1 MPSGHYVVL
10 GENGEPVGS
19 EDFRCAPG
27 PIGWRYFSDI
37 KTIEPMPHDEIVD
50 IAVDAAWRPV
60 RLRIETGAHRLLLQ
74 ADGTRLSGYRD
85 GAAIETAWSEEM
97 HLDYFSP
104 SFNAITCRRLSE
116 TTEIEVVFIQ
126 PFTLEPVMQRQRYEL
141 LGNEEVETKV
151 GRFAAK
157 KWRYT
162 SLRDGW
168 TALLW
173 SAADIVVRYES
184 LFELTDYEP
193 GASGVSPT
201 VSSHLGPHP

>member
-1 MPSGHYVVL
+1 MPSGHYLVL
-10 GENGEPVGS
+10 GEDGDPIGS

-27 PIGWRYFSDI
+27 PMGWRYFSDI
-37 KTIEPMPHDEIVD
+37 KTVEPTPHDEIVD

-74 ADGTRLSGYRD
+74 ADGAHLRGYRD
-85 GAAIETAWSEEM
+85 GMAIETEWNDEM
-97 HLDYFSP
+97 HLDYLSP

-126 PFTLEPVMQRQRYEL
+126 PFTLEPVMERQRYEL
-141 LGNEEVETKV
+141 LGHEDVETRV
-151 GRFAAK
+151 GRFEAT

-162 SLRDGW
+162 SSRDGW

-173 SAADIVVRYES
+173 SAADIVVRYER
-184 LFELTDYEP
+184 LFELTTYEP
-193 GASGVSPT
+193 GASGVTPA
-201 VSSHLGPHP
+201 VS

>member
-10 GENGEPVGS
+10 GPDGEPVGS

-27 PIGWRYFSDI
+27 PMGWRYFSDI
-37 KTIEPMPHDEIVD
+37 KTIEPTPHDEIVD
-50 IAVDAAWRPV
+50 VAVDADWRPV

-74 ADGTRLSGYRD
+74 AGEGRLSGYRD
-85 GAAIETAWSEEM
+85 GAAIETPWSDET

-104 SFNAITCRRLSE
+104 AFNAITCRRLSR

-141 LGNEEVETKV
+141 LREEEVETKV
-151 GRFAAK
+151 GLFQAT

-162 SLRDGW
+162 SLGDGW
-168 TALLW
+168 TAHLW
-173 SAADIVVRYES
+173 SAADIVVRYEA
-184 LFELTDYEP
+184 LFELTAYEP

-201 VSSHLGPHP
+201 PAPSP